1 MRIRSLHKGGNRAY
15 ADAMRV
21 LVGENDPLV
30 RELAVAGLEDA
41 GFEGGWRRG
50 ALRLLQ
56 TRIAIDTVSTD
67 IRPPAANG

>member
-1 MRIRSLHKGGNRAY
+1 
-15 ADAMRV
+15 MRV